1 MSCGGHVEF
10 VFHYR
15 ITEFM
20 RLIVDDLDLM
30 ETDSVKAVADWMM
43 KKIRGRVCPF
53 AARFSI
59 DEEDEVEIDSITV
72 SFLNDLLLTCQKR
85 QVDRVDF
92 EVESEPR
99 TVCWKCYCFS
109 EEEATSRSRTES
121 QSMESACLDD
131 GEFEEGF
138 IDFLNKLEQRQERIK
153 ESALRLLS
161 PPRTSGFSEH
171 SGIEK
176 SVQTAPISLP
186 AEAFM
191 PELPPP
197 DFSDYQDPQLE
208 VGGVDNFVDAL
219 FDFEPKYGLSKETG
233 LMKCITTPSFVSS
246 RDLNWSYQDFIGNWE
261 RSLKRIAT
269 PWSLERAQH
278 KSSACRETASTIED
292 LLTLQETALVAQ
304 RVQKRWNRMHGDTSL
319 SMTAALS
326 TGVGGVDEEVQA
338 TAEVEKTE
346 KKKESEEWVAT
357 LLKML
362 EQKPARSRKLL
373 KGFINF
379 SKEHKSSK
387 SSKHRCCESCRKL
400 IASHAK
406 ASKSGAQAED
416 VADAHATSE
425 LNAVDANSAPVSD
438 NAYVANVYEYMKMKL
453 KEHERAKKCEG
464 KTSEERKREKMKK
477 EKNQDDIRA
486 YLVGRKVCE
495 PSHKTSSAQTD
506 IREYCIG
513 KKVKK
518 VIKAEAVGT
527 PAAPSSPEREKSKS
541 SKTKSPSKQRITGK
555 YLKLTKSPSLAVA
568 GESSTTFVGRLSNNV
583 AVYGKTFKVVNLSR
597 KELQISMSGIDWPK
611 HVELLYPGTVTSVAA
626 GQTAEIPV
634 TITRSLSDCD
644 RECLRLHMLHKSIP
658 ISHMLSF
665 SVEPLKQHYEGP
677 LLSDLYE
684 PHDVLMITKLRKAVN
699 KPRCLKQET
708 QVLEEAQDTD
718 ETIHTVVNML
728 KDEVDSLCSAVLAD
742 DNVQEK
748 VQTVQI
754 HISCENATKPEAV
767 TETGLPDN
775 SLTDSVHTAIEPDA
789 SSDVAKDDE
798 EDATASD
805 FEIVDVDEG
814 ASMSSDQDE
823 LDA

>member
-1 MSCGGHVEF
+1 
-10 VFHYR
+10 
-15 ITEFM
+15 M
-20 RLIVDDLDLM
+20 RLIVDNLDLM

-99 TVCWKCYCFS
+99 TVCWKCYCYS
-109 EEEATSRSRTES
+109 EEELPSRSRKES
-121 QSMESACLDD
+121 QTMESACLD

-161 PPRTSGFSEH
+161 PPRTCGFSEQ

-197 DFSDYQDPQLE
+197 DFSDYQDAQLE

-219 FDFEPKYGLSKETG
+219 FDFEPKYELPKESG
-233 LMKCITTPSFVSS
+233 LMKCIATPSFVSS
-246 RDLNWSYQDFIGNWE
+246 RDLSWSYQDFIGSWE

-278 KSSACRETASTIED
+278 KSLSCRETASTIED

-338 TAEVEKTE
+338 TADTE
-346 KKKESEEWVAT
+346 KMEKRKESEEWVAT

-400 IASHAK
+400 IASQAK
-406 ASKSGAQAED
+406 ASKLEAQTDEAND
-416 VADAHATSE
+416 VHTASESLATEGNPAPLAD
-425 LNAVDANSAPVSD
+425 NS
-438 NAYVANVYEYMKMKL
+438 YVANVYEYMKMKL
-453 KEHERAKKCEG
+453 KEHERTKKCENLA
-464 KTSEERKREKMKK
+464 KQEKKREKVKK

-486 YLVGRKVCE
+486 YMVGRKVRE

-518 VIKAEAVGT
+518 VVKAEDVEAPAV
-527 PAAPSSPEREKSKS
+527 PPSPEKEKSKS
-541 SKTKSPSKQRITGK
+541 SKTKSSSKQRITGK
-555 YLKLTKSPSLAVA
+555 YLKLTKSPALAVA
-568 GESSTTFVGRLSNNV
+568 GESSTTFVGRLSNNA

-597 KELQISMSGIDWPK
+597 KELQISMSGIDCPK
-611 HVELLYPGTVTSVAA
+611 HIELLYPATVTSVAA

-634 TITRSLSDCD
+634 TITRSMIGCD
-644 RECLRLHMLHKSIP
+644 RECLHLQMLHKSIP
-658 ISHMLSF
+658 ISHTLSF
-665 SVEPLKQHYEGP
+665 NVDPVKEHYEGP

-684 PHDVLMITKLRKAVN
+684 PHDVLMLTKLRKAVN

-708 QVLEEAQDTD
+708 QAVEQAQDTD

-742 DNVQEK
+742 ANIHEK
-748 VQTVQI
+748 VQIVQI
-754 HISCENATKPEAV
+754 HISCENAAKEEEM
-767 TETGLPDN
+767 TETNLEDG

-789 SSDVAKDDE
+789 STDTLRGHDCPSAGEDG